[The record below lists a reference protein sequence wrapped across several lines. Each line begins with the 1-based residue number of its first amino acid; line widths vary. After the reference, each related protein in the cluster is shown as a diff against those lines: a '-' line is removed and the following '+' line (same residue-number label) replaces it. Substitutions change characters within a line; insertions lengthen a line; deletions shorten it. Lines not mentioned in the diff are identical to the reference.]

1 MLFKMKCNRYY
12 FFENL
17 LFNVAILY
25 MWCPHYAK
33 FLDPSLIPAIFN
45 CGKMPTKKND
55 PREFVQEN
63 QRSKHFPQEQGP
75 GYQ

>member
-1 MLFKMKCNRYY
+1 
-12 FFENL
+12 
-17 LFNVAILY
+17 

-75 GYQ
+75 GNQ